1 MATTTF
7 DAGLDGPT
15 PEQQAAEAAA
25 LEQGEK
31 IFQLQQED
39 RARKFQQ
46 AEDENVNPELIGGK
60 FKSQEDLLKAYNEL
74 QKKLGQPPEEGG
86 EEPVEGQEEAPEE
99 VSEEEAPEEEEVSE
113 SEAVLTRAADEYTQG
128 GELSEESIEALSQM
142 DSKDLIKAYVEFYG
156 KNAQKYEAAKELQAT
171 EQAAIMNIAGG
182 EEAYG
187 EMMQWASQNLDP
199 QEIDSYN
206 SVTNSGNVSAIK
218 FAVEALKSRYVADVG
233 SERELISGRKPKSNR
248 DVFRSNAELAR
259 AIADPRYSTDP
270 AYRMDV
276 EQKLSR
282 SPDLL

>member
-1 MATTTF
+1 MTTTVF
-7 DAGLDGPT
+7 DPGEERSEAQM
-15 PEQQAAEAAA
+15 EAEARA

-31 IFQLQQED
+31 ILQMQQED
-39 RARKFQQ
+39 QQRAWEQN
-46 AEDENVNPELIGGK
+46 AAANEDATLIGGK

-74 QKKLGQPPEEGG
+74 QAKLGKPQEEEGG
-86 EEPVEGQEEAPEE
+86 EPSEEQPEATEE
-99 VSEEEAPEEEEVSE
+99 VEEEAPEEEVSA
-113 SEAVLTRAADEYTQG
+113 SEATLTKAADEYAAG

-171 EQAAIMNIAGG
+171 EQTAIMNIAGG

-187 EMMQWASQNLDP
+187 EMMQWASQTLDP

-206 SVTNSGNVSAIK
+206 SVTNSGNVVAIK

-233 SERELISGRKPKSNR
+233 QERELISGRKPSSKSK
-248 DVFRSNAELAR
+248 VFRSNAELAR
-259 AIADPRYSTDP
+259 AIADPRYHSDP

-276 EQKLSR
+276 EQKLAN
-282 SPDLL
+282 SPELL

>member
-1 MATTTF
+1 MTTTVF
-7 DAGLDGPT
+7 DPGEERSEAQM
-15 PEQQAAEAAA
+15 EAEARA

-31 IFQLQQED
+31 ILQMQQED
-39 RARKFQQ
+39 QQRAWEQN
-46 AEDENVNPELIGGK
+46 AATNEDATLIGGK

-74 QKKLGQPPEEGG
+74 QAKLGKPQEEEG
-86 EEPVEGQEEAPEE
+86 EEPLEGQPEATEE
-99 VSEEEAPEEEEVSE
+99 VEEEAPEEEASA
-113 SEAVLTRAADEYTQG
+113 SEATLTKAADEYAAG

-171 EQAAIMNIAGG
+171 EQAAIKNIAGG
-182 EEAYG
+182 EESYA

-233 SERELISGRKPKSNR
+233 QERELISGRKSSSKSK
-248 DVFRSNAELAR
+248 VFRSNAELAR
-259 AIADPRYSTDP
+259 AIADPRYHSDP

-276 EQKLSR
+276 EQKLAN
-282 SPDLL
+282 SPELL

>member
-1 MATTTF
+1 MTTTVF
-7 DAGLDGPT
+7 DPGEERSEAQM
-15 PEQQAAEAAA
+15 EAEARA

-31 IFQLQQED
+31 ILQMQQED
-39 RARKFQQ
+39 QQRAWEQN
-46 AEDENVNPELIGGK
+46 AATNEDATLIGGK

-74 QKKLGQPPEEGG
+74 QAKLGKPQEEEGG
-86 EEPVEGQEEAPEE
+86 EPSEEQPEATEE
-99 VSEEEAPEEEEVSE
+99 VEEEAPEEEASA
-113 SEAVLTRAADEYTQG
+113 SEATLTKAADEYAAG

-171 EQAAIMNIAGG
+171 EQAAIKNIAGG
-182 EEAYG
+182 EESYA

-233 SERELISGRKPKSNR
+233 QERELISGRKSSSKSK
-248 DVFRSNAELAR
+248 VFRSNAELAR
-259 AIADPRYSTDP
+259 AIADPRYHSDP

-276 EQKLSR
+276 EQKLAN
-282 SPDLL
+282 SPELL

>member
-1 MATTTF
+1 MTTTVF
-7 DAGLDGPT
+7 DPGEERSAAQM
-15 PEQQAAEAAA
+15 EAEARA

-31 IFQLQQED
+31 ILQMQQED
-39 RARKFQQ
+39 QQRAWEQN
-46 AEDENVNPELIGGK
+46 AAANEDATLIGGK

-74 QKKLGQPPEEGG
+74 QAKLGKPQEEEGG
-86 EEPVEGQEEAPEE
+86 EPSEEQPEATEE
-99 VSEEEAPEEEEVSE
+99 VEEEAPEEEVSVSE
-113 SEAVLTRAADEYTQG
+113 ATLTKAADEYAQG

-171 EQAAIMNIAGG
+171 EQTAIMNIAGG

-187 EMMQWASQNLDP
+187 EMMQWASQTLDP

-206 SVTNSGNVSAIK
+206 SVTNSGNVVAIK

-233 SERELISGRKPKSNR
+233 QERELISGRKPSSKSK
-248 DVFRSNAELAR
+248 VFRSNAELAR
-259 AIADPRYSTDP
+259 AIADPRYHSDP

-276 EQKLSR
+276 EQKLAN
-282 SPDLL
+282 SPELL

>member
-1 MATTTF
+1 MTTTVF
-7 DAGLDGPT
+7 DPGEERSEAQM
-15 PEQQAAEAAA
+15 EAEARA

-31 IFQLQQED
+31 ILQMQQED
-39 RARKFQQ
+39 QQRAWEQN
-46 AEDENVNPELIGGK
+46 AATNEDATLIGGK

-74 QKKLGQPPEEGG
+74 QAKLGKPQEEEGG
-86 EEPVEGQEEAPEE
+86 EPSEEQPEATEE
-99 VSEEEAPEEEEVSE
+99 VEEEAPEEEASA
-113 SEAVLTRAADEYTQG
+113 SEATLTKAADEYAAG

-171 EQAAIMNIAGG
+171 EQAAIKNIAGG
-182 EEAYG
+182 EESYA

-233 SERELISGRKPKSNR
+233 QERELISGRKPSSKSK
-248 DVFRSNAELAR
+248 VFRSNAELAR
-259 AIADPRYSTDP
+259 AIADPRYHTDP

-276 EQKLSR
+276 EQKLAN
-282 SPDLL
+282 SPELL

>member
-1 MATTTF
+1 MTTTVF
-7 DAGLDGPT
+7 DPGEERSEA
-15 PEQQAAEAAA
+15 QMQAEARA

-31 IFQLQQED
+31 ILQMQQED
-39 RARKFQQ
+39 QQRAWEQN
-46 AEDENVNPELIGGK
+46 AAANEDATLIGGK

-74 QKKLGQPPEEGG
+74 QAKLGKPQEEEG
-86 EEPVEGQEEAPEE
+86 EEPSEEQPEATEE
-99 VSEEEAPEEEEVSE
+99 VEEEAPEEEASA
-113 SEAVLTRAADEYTQG
+113 SEATLTKAADEYAAG

-171 EQAAIMNIAGG
+171 EQAAIKNIAGG
-182 EEAYG
+182 EESYA

-233 SERELISGRKPKSNR
+233 QERELISGRKSSSKSK
-248 DVFRSNAELAR
+248 VFRSNAELAR
-259 AIADPRYSTDP
+259 AIADPRYHSDP

-276 EQKLSR
+276 EQKLAN
-282 SPDLL
+282 SPELL